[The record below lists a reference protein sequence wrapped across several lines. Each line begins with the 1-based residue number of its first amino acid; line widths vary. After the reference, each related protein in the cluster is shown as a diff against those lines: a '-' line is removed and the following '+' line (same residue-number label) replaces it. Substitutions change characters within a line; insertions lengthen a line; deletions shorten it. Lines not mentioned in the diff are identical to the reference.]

1 MSRLRVR
8 SHLGSRVLNAHHDC
22 GENDNNHD
30 FDDCV
35 DAYDQNDDDT
45 KEETM
50 MTKVSM
56 RKSSRGGIL
65 ADTAELVR
73 FSALPESLVSFVVYY
88 QHTRKHSLFKIF
100 SRSSTSVTAVS
111 HDHFYSINATQD
123 HEIPYNC
130 TQYHAISRNTI
141 QHRAI

>member
-8 SHLGSRVLNAHHDC
+8 SHLGSQVLNAYHDC

-56 RKSSRGGIL
+56 RKSSRGGIRL
-65 ADTAELVR
+65 L
-73 FSALPESLVSFVVYY
+73 
-88 QHTRKHSLFKIF
+88 
-100 SRSSTSVTAVS
+100 
-111 HDHFYSINATQD
+111 INLTG
-123 HEIPYNC
+123 N
-130 TQYHAISRNTI
+130 
-141 QHRAI
+141 RA

>member
-73 FSALPESLVSFVVYY
+73 FSALPESLVSFL
-88 QHTRKHSLFKIF
+88 HTFFLDAFPKLKETKPIK
-100 SRSSTSVTAVS
+100 
-111 HDHFYSINATQD
+111 
-123 HEIPYNC
+123 
-130 TQYHAISRNTI
+130 
-141 QHRAI
+141 